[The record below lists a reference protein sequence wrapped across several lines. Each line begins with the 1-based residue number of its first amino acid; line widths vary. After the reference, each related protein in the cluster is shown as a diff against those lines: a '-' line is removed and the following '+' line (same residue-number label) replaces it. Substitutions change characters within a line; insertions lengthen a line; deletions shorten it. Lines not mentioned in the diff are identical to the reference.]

1 MRLGKYLFISCVLIV
16 AILGNPFISNAQLSR
31 NGINFQALARDH
43 FANPIKSTP
52 IFVQTT
58 IIQNSPT
65 GNKMLVEEFSVTTD
79 ATGVFAVLIGQGT
92 RISGTANDLQ
102 TVDWANGPYFLNIQ
116 IALNNSTSGVTNNN
130 RVWIDLGTTQFGTV
144 PYALY
149 ANSVPGLDNKLNIS
163 DTAKMLS
170 GYMRI
175 GGAFDPNLYKAQ
187 LAGKV
192 NVADSITGYVTPYQ
206 LASKTATIASFAINS
221 TLSSLLGS
229 KLNISDT
236 AAMLKPYA
244 SHHDLLDA
252 IAKISLTPGPQG
264 ATGAQGAQGI
274 QGLPGAQGAQGVPGP
289 QGAQGIQGV
298 PGANGTNG
306 VVNPLT
312 FPTELGGIVFDGSVS
327 KTVSILPGSI
337 AASKLVSTDITVVG
351 TIISGIWNGTVIDIA
366 HGGTNASNIT
376 DARTNLGL
384 GNVNNTSDLNK
395 PISTATQAALDLK
408 ADKTDLAA
416 TNVAVGNLSTS
427 VANANTQI
435 NSLSSTL
442 ATTVNNVAN
451 LSAALSGKEDV
462 ANKSQNVIA
471 DAASTTKYPSVNAI
485 KNYVDAQVISGGT
498 PDATTTSLGKIQ
510 LSGDLA
516 GTALSPTVPGLA
528 VLTSNLST
536 TNNSITN
543 LSGTLSGAV
552 TNISNLSN
560 VVTGV

>member
-1 MRLGKYLFISCVLIV
+1 MRLGKYIFISCVLIV

-52 IFVQTT
+52 IFVQTS
-58 IIQNSPT
+58 IILNTPT

-79 ATGVFAVLIGQGT
+79 ATGVFAVLIGQGK

-102 TVDWANGPYFLNIQ
+102 TIDWANGPYFLNIQ

-175 GGAFDPNLYKAQ
+175 GSNFDPNLYKAQ
-187 LAGKV
+187 LAAKV

-206 LASKTATIASFAINS
+206 LASKTATIATFTINS

-244 SHHDLLDA
+244 SHQDLIDA
-252 IAKISLTPGPQG
+252 LAKISLTPGPQG
-264 ATGAQGAQGI
+264 AQGVQGIQGVQGLAGAQGVPGLPGALGAQGAQGI
-274 QGLPGAQGAQGVPGP
+274 QGLPGADGK
-289 QGAQGIQGV
+289 
-298 PGANGTNG
+298 NG

-327 KTVSILPGSI
+327 KTVSIQPGSI
-337 AASKLVSTDITVVG
+337 AASKLVGTDITVVG
-351 TIISGIWNGTVIDIA
+351 TITSGIWNGSVIDIA
-366 HGGTNASNIT
+366 HGGTNAANIT
-376 DARTNLGL
+376 DARINLGL

-408 ADKTDLAA
+408 ADKSDLAL
-416 TNVAVGNLSTS
+416 TNVAVGNLS
-427 VANANTQI
+427 
-435 NSLSSTL
+435 
-442 ATTVNNVAN
+442 AT
-451 LSAALSGKEDV
+451 LSGKEDV
-462 ANKSQNVIA
+462 ANKSQNVIT

-498 PDATTTSLGKIQ
+498 PDATTTSLGRIQ

-543 LSGTLSGAV
+543 LSVTLSGAIG
-552 TNISNLSN
+552 NISNLSN
-560 VVTGV
+560 IVGVTNNTVNN